1 MIVMGILS
9 FIVLTSYENNK
20 SLYQIFNSADFEYFP
35 QIFAGKDDDNKD
47 DNDEDNDEDTENSA
61 DEKLCSKLF
70 ESESCTKDN
79 NNHDNKRSEKEVK
92 KEDLT
97 EEETQSEAIIN
108 KYLEPIE
115 GEKKLTDNSLNTEN
129 KIGSNVSAT
138 SNKNLLSN
146 KVESN
151 NISNSNQQFYRKLLT
166 TEVKPPV
173 LNNPNNSTSKQNLNN
188 LNQFQLVDLIASTI
202 SNSNNIDKN
211 KVIQSLNDFIAPTKA
226 KGGNVNES
234 LKKISEIVTNDPS
247 GNIANKLV
255 DIARTK

>member
-1 MIVMGILS
+1 MGILS
-9 FIVLTSYENNK
+9 FIILTIYENNK
-20 SLYQIFNSADFEYFP
+20 SVYQIFNSNDFEYFP

-47 DNDEDNDEDTENSA
+47 DNDEDNDKDTENSA
-61 DEKLCSKLF
+61 DQKLYCKLF

-79 NNHDNKRSEKEVK
+79 DYNDDKQIEKEVK
-92 KEDLT
+92 KEELT

-115 GEKKLTDNSLNTEN
+115 SEKELTDNSLNAEK
-129 KIGSNVSAT
+129 KIVSNVGAT
-138 SNKNLLSN
+138 SNKTLLSN
-146 KVESN
+146 KVVSN
-151 NISNSNQQFYRKLLT
+151 NISNSNQQFYSKLLT

-173 LNNPNNSTSKQNLNN
+173 LNNPSDLTSKQNLNN

-211 KVIQSLNDFIAPTKA
+211 KVIQSLNDLIAPTKA

-234 LKKISEIVTNDPS
+234 LRKISDIVTNDPS
-247 GNIANKLV
+247 GNLANKLV
-255 DIARTK
+255 NIARTK

>member
-9 FIVLTSYENNK
+9 FIILTSYGNNK
-20 SLYQIFNSADFEYFP
+20 SIYQILNSADFEYFP
-35 QIFAGKDDDNKD
+35 QIFAGKDDDND
-47 DNDEDNDEDTENSA
+47 DDNDEDTENSA
-61 DEKLCSKLF
+61 DQKLYCKLF

-79 NNHDNKRSEKEVK
+79 DDNDDKRIEKEVK
-92 KEDLT
+92 KEELT

-115 GEKKLTDNSLNTEN
+115 SEKKLTDNSLNAEK

-138 SNKNLLSN
+138 SNKTLLSN
-146 KVESN
+146 KVESS
-151 NISNSNQQFYRKLLT
+151 NISNSNQQFYSKLLT
-166 TEVKPPV
+166 TEIKPPV
-173 LNNPNNSTSKQNLNN
+173 LTNPNNSTSKQNLNN

-211 KVIQSLNDFIAPTKA
+211 KVIQSLNDLIAPTKA
-226 KGGNVNES
+226 KGGNVIES

-247 GNIANKLV
+247 GNIANRLV
-255 DIARTK
+255 NSARTK